1 MVDRTSRDQLIE
13 LLSNLAA
20 GRMAKDEFE
29 ARRPHSKDRAVRE
42 VAAQAWLLFD
52 DAREDAGSGRYKLAR
67 DDRRDVARWILFLQT
82 ERELAWPALPAWA
95 RIIGFVPSVLTFGL
109 FWRPYRFWFERQGD
123 FRVWPFLE
131 QRELDEARQAGRT
144 RRSRRND

>member
-20 GRMAKDEFE
+20 GEMAKDQFE
-29 ARRPHSKDRAVRE
+29 ARRPRSKDRAVGE
-42 VAAQAWLLFD
+42 VAGQAWLLFA
-52 DAREDAGSGRYKLAR
+52 DARHDARTGRYKLTR
-67 DDRRDVARWILFLQT
+67 DDRRDVARWILFLET
-82 ERELAWPALPAWA
+82 EGEYRWPALPGWA
-95 RIIGFVPSVLTFGL
+95 RIAGFVPSVLTFGL

-131 QRELDEARQAGRT
+131 KDELDDARKMRPA
-144 RRSRRND
+144 RRSRAD